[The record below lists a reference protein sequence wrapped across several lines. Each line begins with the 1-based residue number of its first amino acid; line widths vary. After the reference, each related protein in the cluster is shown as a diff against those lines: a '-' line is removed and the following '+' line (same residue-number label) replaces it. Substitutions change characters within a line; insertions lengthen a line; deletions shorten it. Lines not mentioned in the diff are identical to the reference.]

1 MNGLSFGADPILKLI
16 KASETRKRLAA
27 QRLRY
32 YEDDQSQDTLALI
45 ARRWSSPEDF
55 RVFQVN
61 MVRKIVNK
69 RAMVY
74 RAAPVR
80 RFEGMD
86 QAAGDALYAA
96 MNANAVLKRANRLT
110 KLLKTAMLQVGW
122 RDGRPTLAVVTGNIL
137 DVVYEMPEGPSRI
150 IVTQPGAIEADTI
163 YSDWTAGTFTKRDYR
178 GHPIRLAGNA
188 GRVNPYGMLPFVP
201 LFDRVPDDGFWLPG
215 GNDLIEAQQA
225 VNVALSNLWRAVE
238 LQAHGQ
244 AWASGVPIGDA
255 IKVGPDRAIT
265 LPENGKF
272 GFAAPNAPIEEIL
285 RAIQFVM
292 RQTAAANDLSADV
305 FDLDR
310 SAESGAAKRAE
321 REDLAEA
328 RQDDIEL
335 WRTYESR
342 LFDVVK
348 RVANTHRPGTV
359 LEEAAVHLDFAE
371 VKETLSDAERLENAR
386 RYVELG
392 MWSPVDAFMSMNPD
406 FGTRDEVITALRVRK
421 GENDQILGIGG

>member
-1 MNGLSFGADPILKLI
+1 MHGLLFGADPILKLI

-45 ARRWSSPEDF
+45 ARRWSSSEDF
-55 RVFQVN
+55 RLFQVN
-61 MVRKIVNK
+61 MVRKIINK
-69 RAMVY
+69 RATVY

-86 QAAGDALYAA
+86 QSAGDALYVA

-137 DVVYEMPEGPSRI
+137 DVVYDVPDAPSRI
-150 IVTQPGAIEADTI
+150 VVTHPGATEADTT
-163 YSDWTAGTFTKRDYR
+163 YSDWTADTFTRRDYR
-178 GHPIRLAGNA
+178 GQRIRVAGNA
-188 GRVNPYGMLPFVP
+188 SGVNPYGMLPFVP
-201 LFDRVPDDGFWLPG
+201 LFDRVPDEGFWLPG

-244 AWASGVPIGDA
+244 AWASGVPVGDA

-272 GFAAPNAPIEEIL
+272 GFAAPNAPIEDIL
-285 RAIQFVM
+285 HAIQFVM

-310 SAESGAAKRAE
+310 SAESGAAKHVE

-335 WRTYESR
+335 WRAYESR

-359 LEEAAVHLDFAE
+359 PDGAVVRLDFAE
-371 VKETLSDAERLENAR
+371 VKETLSETERLENAR
-386 RYVELG
+386 LYIELG
-392 MWSPVDAFMSMNPD
+392 LWSPVDALLSINPD
-406 FGTRDEVITALRVRK
+406 IGSRDNALSELLKRHDELSVLT
-421 GENDQILGIGG
+421 ELV